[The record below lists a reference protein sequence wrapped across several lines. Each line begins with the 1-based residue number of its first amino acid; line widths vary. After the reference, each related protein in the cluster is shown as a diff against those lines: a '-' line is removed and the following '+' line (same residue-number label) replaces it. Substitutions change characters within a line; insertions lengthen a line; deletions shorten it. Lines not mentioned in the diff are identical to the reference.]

1 MLDTVLHRYA
11 PYLTLPHLELLTR
24 LLRQSLER
32 KADELVEVG
41 RGGGF
46 QALDLK

>member
-1 MLDTVLHRYA
+1 MH
-11 PYLTLPHLELLTR
+11 LTLPHLELLTC